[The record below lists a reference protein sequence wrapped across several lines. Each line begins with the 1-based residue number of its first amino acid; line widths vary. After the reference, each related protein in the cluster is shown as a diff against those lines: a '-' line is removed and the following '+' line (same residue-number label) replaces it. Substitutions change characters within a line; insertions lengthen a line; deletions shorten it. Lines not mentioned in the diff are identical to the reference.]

1 MSEKEPQLPH
11 FSLDI
16 GTEIL
21 ICTPDNTFAYLYE
34 DNRYDY
40 IFYMTRQEEDRMMGY
55 RIFRHLMPEQFDRVV
70 MKMINDGYVVSNEEE
85 ISEDDL
91 CAYKKSLPDYYE
103 LPDPE
108 SGWGNTKRE
117 KARKWGKFVA
127 YLAEQI
133 ANGKDESTF

>member
-1 MSEKEPQLPH
+1 MSEKEPQLPY

-21 ICTPDNTFAYLYE
+21 ICTPENTLAYLYE
-34 DNRYDY
+34 DNRYDH

-85 ISEDDL
+85 IDEVDL
-91 CAYKKSLPDYYE
+91 DAYKNSLPK
-103 LPDPE
+103 DPE
-108 SGWGNTKRE
+108 ISPRQQ
-117 KARKWGKFVA
+117 RLVDFLA
-127 YLAEQI
+127 YILDKEHLTAEDF
-133 ANGKDESTF
+133 NGKGELYI